1 MTLLTQPLRDEHK
14 ELLPHIEE
22 IRTVANLVGDAPL
35 ATLRQEVD
43 NVVVFLTHHLIPHAT
58 AEDQVLYP
66 IVGKAIGTPESLA
79 TMRFDHVEIGRMT
92 ERLVT
97 LRSGILGT
105 SPSSSQIKDLREVLY
120 GLYALVKTHFV
131 KEEEIFLPILDA
143 KLTPPEAHH
152 MFETM
157 EAAAAEAKKQ
167 FAY

>member
-35 ATLRQEVD
+35 PTLRQEVD
-43 NVVVFLTHHLIPHAT
+43 NVVAFLTHHLIPHAQ
-58 AEDQVLYP
+58 AEDRVLYP

-79 TMRFDHVEIGRMT
+79 TMRFDHIEIGRMT
-92 ERLVT
+92 ERLAS
-97 LRSGILGT
+97 LRAGISDT
-105 SPSSSQIKDLREVLY
+105 APSSSQIKDLREVLY
-120 GLYALVKTHFV
+120 GLYTLVKTHFV

-143 KLTPPEAHH
+143 KLAPAEAHH

-167 FAY
+167 FAG